1 GTYKML
7 LTRKYIKT
15 LEREE
20 IKIGNKYYLGELVN
34 GDEDLEEIIE
44 SGAIGVDEKDVVEF
58 VVTDLDKENL
68 LDCLVV
74 VKSIY

>member
-1 GTYKML
+1 ML

-44 SGAIGVDEKDVVEF
+44 SGAIAVDEKNVVEF

>member
-1 GTYKML
+1 ML
-7 LTRKYIKT
+7 LTRSYIKT
-15 LEREE
+15 MEREE
-20 IKIGNKYYLGELVN
+20 IKIGNKYYLGELVEGN
-34 GDEDLEEIIE
+34 EDLEEIIE
-44 SGAIGVDEKDVVEF
+44 SGAIVVDEKNVVEF

>member
-1 GTYKML
+1 ML
-7 LTRKYIKT
+7 LTREYIKT

-34 GDEDLEEIIE
+34 DDEDLEEIIE

-58 VVTDLDKENL
+58 VVTDLDNDNL

-74 VKSIY
+74 IKSIH

>member
-1 GTYKML
+1 ML
-7 LTRKYIKT
+7 LTREYIKT

-20 IKIGNKYYLGELVN
+20 IKIGNKYYLGELVK

-58 VVTDLDKENL
+58 VVTDLDNDNL

-74 VKSIY
+74 IKSIH

>member
-1 GTYKML
+1 ML
-7 LTRKYIKT
+7 LTREYIKT

-20 IKIGNKYYLGELVN
+20 IKIGNKYYLGELVK

-44 SGAIGVDEKDVVEF
+44 SGAIGVDEKNVVEF

>member
-1 GTYKML
+1 MI

-20 IKIGNKYYLGELVN
+20 IKIGNKYYLGELVK

>member
-1 GTYKML
+1 ML

-20 IKIGNKYYLGELVN
+20 IKIGNKYYLGELVK

-44 SGAIGVDEKDVVEF
+44 SGAIAVDEK
-58 VVTDLDKENL
+58 K
-68 LDCLVV
+68 C
-74 VKSIY
+74 S

>member
-1 GTYKML
+1 ML

-34 GDEDLEEIIE
+34 GDEDLEEIIKG
-44 SGAIGVDEKDVVEF
+44 GAIGVDEKDVVEF

>member
-1 GTYKML
+1 ML

-20 IKIGNKYYLGELVN
+20 IKIGNKYYLGELVK

-44 SGAIGVDEKDVVEF
+44 SGALGVDEKDVVEF

>member
-1 GTYKML
+1 ML

-15 LEREE
+15 LERDE
-20 IKIGNKYYLGELVN
+20 IKIGNKYYLGELVK

-44 SGAIGVDEKDVVEF
+44 SGVIGVDEKDVVEF

>member
-1 GTYKML
+1 ML

-68 LDCLVV
+68 LDWFN
-74 VKSIY
+74 SINFI

>member
-1 GTYKML
+1 ML
-7 LTRKYIKT
+7 LTREYIKT

-34 GDEDLEEIIE
+34 GDEDLEEIIKG
-44 SGAIGVDEKDVVEF
+44 GAIGVDERNVVEF
-58 VVTDLDKENL
+58 VVSDLDNDNL

-74 VKSIY
+74 IKSIH

>member
-1 GTYKML
+1 ML

-34 GDEDLEEIIE
+34 GDEDLEEIIK
-44 SGAIGVDEKDVVEF
+44 SGAIVVDEKSVVEF

>member
-1 GTYKML
+1 ML
-7 LTRKYIKT
+7 LTREYIKT

-20 IKIGNKYYLGELVN
+20 IKIGNKYYLGELVK

>member
-1 GTYKML
+1 ML

-20 IKIGNKYYLGELVN
+20 IKIGNKYYLGELVK

-68 LDCLVV
+68 LECLVV
-74 VKSIY
+74 IKSIH

>member
-1 GTYKML
+1 ML

-20 IKIGNKYYLGELVN
+20 IKIGNKYYLGELGK

-74 VKSIY
+74 IKSIH

>member
-1 GTYKML
+1 ML

-34 GDEDLEEIIE
+34 GDEDLEEIVE
-44 SGAIGVDEKDVVEF
+44 SGTIAVDETNIVEF
-58 VVTDLDKENL
+58 VVSDLDNDNL

-74 VKSIY
+74 IKSIH

>member
-1 GTYKML
+1 ML
-7 LTRKYIKT
+7 LTREYIKT

-34 GDEDLEEIIE
+34 GDEDLEEIIKG
-44 SGAIGVDEKDVVEF
+44 GAIVVDERNVVEF
-58 VVTDLDKENL
+58 VVSDLDNDNL

-74 VKSIY
+74 IKSIH

>member
-1 GTYKML
+1 ML

-20 IKIGNKYYLGELVN
+20 IKIGNKYYLGELVK
-34 GDEDLEEIIE
+34 GDADLEEIIE
-44 SGAIGVDEKDVVEF
+44 SGAIGVDERNVVEF
-58 VVTDLDKENL
+58 VVSDLDNDNL

-74 VKSIY
+74 IKSIH

>member
-1 GTYKML
+1 ML

-20 IKIGNKYYLGELVN
+20 IKIGNKYYLGELVK
-34 GDEDLEEIIE
+34 GDEDLEEIVE
-44 SGAIGVDEKDVVEF
+44 SGTIAVDETNIVEF
-58 VVTDLDKENL
+58 VVSDLDNDNL

-74 VKSIY
+74 IKSIH

>member
-1 GTYKML
+1 ML

-44 SGAIGVDEKDVVEF
+44 SGAIAVDEKKNVVEF

>member
-1 GTYKML
+1 ML

-34 GDEDLEEIIE
+34 GDEDLEEIIK
-44 SGAIGVDEKDVVEF
+44 SGAIVVDEKKCSWICGNRF
-58 VVTDLDKENL
+58 R
-68 LDCLVV
+68 
-74 VKSIY
+74 

>member
-1 GTYKML
+1 ML

-20 IKIGNKYYLGELVN
+20 IKIGNKYYLGELVK
-34 GDEDLEEIIE
+34 GDEDLEEIIKG
-44 SGAIGVDEKDVVEF
+44 GAIGVDEKDVVEF

>member
-1 GTYKML
+1 ML

-20 IKIGNKYYLGELVN
+20 IKIGNKYYLGELVK

-58 VVTDLDKENL
+58 VATDLDNDNL

-74 VKSIY
+74 IKSIH

>member
-1 GTYKML
+1 ML

-34 GDEDLEEIIE
+34 GDEDLEEIIK
-44 SGAIGVDEKDVVEF
+44 SGAIVVDEKNVVEF

>member
-1 GTYKML
+1 ML

-20 IKIGNKYYLGELVN
+20 IKIGNKYYLVELVN
-34 GDEDLEEIIE
+34 GDEDLEEIIK
-44 SGAIGVDEKDVVEF
+44 SGAIVVDEKNVVEF

>member
-1 GTYKML
+1 ML
-7 LTRKYIKT
+7 LTREYIKT

-20 IKIGNKYYLGELVN
+20 IKIGNKYYLGELVK

-44 SGAIGVDEKDVVEF
+44 SGAIGVDERNVVEF
-58 VVTDLDKENL
+58 VVSDLDNDNL

-74 VKSIY
+74 IKSIH

>member
-1 GTYKML
+1 ML
-7 LTRKYIKT
+7 LTREYIKT

-34 GDEDLEEIIE
+34 DDEDLEEIIKG
-44 SGAIGVDEKDVVEF
+44 GAIGVDEKDVVEF

>member
-1 GTYKML
+1 ML
-7 LTRKYIKT
+7 LTREYIKT

-34 GDEDLEEIIE
+34 DDEDLEEIIKG
-44 SGAIGVDEKDVVEF
+44 GAIGVDEINVVEF
-58 VVTDLDKENL
+58 VVSDLDNDNL

-74 VKSIY
+74 IKSIH

>member
-1 GTYKML
+1 ML
-7 LTRKYIKT
+7 LTREYIKT

-20 IKIGNKYYLGELVN
+20 IKIGNKYYLGELVK

-44 SGAIGVDEKDVVEF
+44 SGAIGVDETNIVEF
-58 VVTDLDKENL
+58 VVSDLDNDNL

-74 VKSIY
+74 IKSIH

>member
-1 GTYKML
+1 ML
-7 LTRKYIKT
+7 LIRKYIKT

-20 IKIGNKYYLGELVN
+20 IKIGNKYYLGELVK

>member
-1 GTYKML
+1 ML

-20 IKIGNKYYLGELVN
+20 IKIGNKYYLGELVK

-44 SGAIGVDEKDVVEF
+44 SGAFGVDEKDVVEF

>member
-1 GTYKML
+1 ML
-7 LTRKYIKT
+7 LTREYIKT

-20 IKIGNKYYLGELVN
+20 IKIGNKYYLGELVK
-34 GDEDLEEIIE
+34 GDEDLEEIIKG
-44 SGAIGVDEKDVVEF
+44 GAIGVDERNVVEF